1 MLSFID
7 ASSLEELVAQT
18 VPEAI
23 RLHAPMSLPEAM
35 SEHSFSKHITALGKH
50 NKVFTSFIGLCYH
63 EAILPGVIQRNILEN
78 PGWYTAYTPYQA
90 EIAQVVWRRYSTSK
104 P

>member
-1 MLSFID
+1 MDIQNFALRHLGPNEKELDKMLSFID

-23 RLHAPMSLPEAM
+23 RLHEPMSLPEAM

-50 NKVFTSFIGLCYH
+50 NKVFTSLD
-63 EAILPGVIQRNILEN
+63 RKS
-78 PGWYTAYTPYQA
+78 
-90 EIAQVVWRRYSTSK
+90 VV
-104 P
+104 